1 VQSPVVENTAVVN
14 VATPATAVA
23 VTGAAKHVELTVI
36 ESVEAEP
43 VVSTL
48 PLASSTETLKAVI
61 AVPVVN
67 TAAGGATVK
76 ASFAGVPP
84 LTNTAE
90 LEVAVITLFVESDAI
105 RMQLPTWLMDTAL
118 KDATPATSATE
129 VVPPTEQE
137 ELIAIVSVA
146 PVARFP
152 YWSSLD
158 TLKSVRATSAP
169 PVAGG
174 SVVNANLFAAAGVT
188 GMLCEI
194 VPPVG
199 ESVATRLHEPV
210 LAPPRMIPVNAT
222 EDPEYGSVVV
232 PPVTLQFVDVMTML
246 SVPDVPPLTVTLKP
260 KPVFATAAP
269 GRPVNPRVAA
279 AEAGSTPMNA
289 TPASTRA
296 ATDPSPTTDPNFDLM
311 ERALPVRP
319 KCIPITSPSSGRD
332 HSSE

>member
-105 RMQLPTWLMDTAL
+105 RMQLPTWLIDTAL

-146 PVARFP
+146 PEARLP

-174 SVVNANLFAAAGVT
+174 SVVNASLLAAAGVT
-188 GMLCEI
+188 VTFAVAV
-194 VPPVG
+194 VPPVVVV
-199 ESVATRLHEPV
+199 STADNAHEPV
-210 LAPPRMIPVNAT
+210 LAPLRTMLANVAFPVA
-222 EDPEYGSVVV
+222 
-232 PPVTLQFVDVMTML
+232 PPVVAVRLPLGVKVQFVEESVMV
-246 SVPDVPPLTVTLKP
+246 SPEVAPVYATV
-260 KPVFATAAP
+260 
-269 GRPVNPRVAA
+269 
-279 AEAGSTPMNA
+279 
-289 TPASTRA
+289 
-296 ATDPSPTTDPNFDLM
+296 
-311 ERALPVRP
+311 
-319 KCIPITSPSSGRD
+319 
-332 HSSE
+332 